1 MKQHRRQQIPKLNAA
16 RAWAE
21 ALSGDTVGSTL
32 SSNAAKGDARLEWS
46 IA

>member
-1 MKQHRRQQIPKLNAA
+1 VKQHRRQQIPRLDAVC
-16 RAWAE
+16 AWAE

-32 SSNAAKGDARLEWS
+32 SSNAAKGNARLEWS

>member
-1 MKQHRRQQIPKLNAA
+1 VKQHRRQQIPRPDVVRA
-16 RAWAE
+16 RAE

-32 SSNAAKGDARLEWS
+32 SSNAAKGKARLEWP